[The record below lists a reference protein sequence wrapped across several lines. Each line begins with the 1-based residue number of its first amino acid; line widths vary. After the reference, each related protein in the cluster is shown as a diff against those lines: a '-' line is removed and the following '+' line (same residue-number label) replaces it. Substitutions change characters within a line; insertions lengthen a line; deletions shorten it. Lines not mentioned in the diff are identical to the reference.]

1 MRAFLIVSL
10 ALLCAGVLADH
21 DGQTKHGKDHDHN
34 GHDHGDHDHDHH
46 HHGKG
51 KHHDHKHHHHAGED
65 MACHKIA
72 PSNSQ
77 FAFKLFRQVVAD
89 HPSEN
94 IFFSP
99 VSISTALAMLSLGA
113 RADTLNQ
120 IIEGLNFNNTKI
132 TEEEIH
138 NGFQHLLH
146 MLNDPDRELQLN
158 SGNALFIDNNVKLI
172 QQFIDDVKKYYESE
186 AFSTDFNNA
195 EEAKKQINS
204 YVEKQTHGKIVDL
217 LSSVDK
223 NAVLYLINYIFFRG
237 KWEKPFEEKFTQDG
251 IFHVDENTNVTV
263 PMMRRNGMYN
273 VAFDEKLGCTVVQI
287 PYKGN
292 ATALFILPDE
302 GKLRQVEEA
311 LEKSTIMSW
320 KKQFRYQSIELT
332 IPKFSIMATLDLIE
346 ELKKFGVTDVFSQ
359 NADLSGIVEGTPLK
373 VSKAVHKAG
382 LSVDETGTE
391 AAAATAF
398 EIMPMMIPPHILFN
412 RAFVVI
418 IYDPIPKSILF
429 VAKVVNPK
437 N

>member
-1 MRAFLIVSL
+1 
-10 ALLCAGVLADH
+10 LLCAGVLADH

-223 NAVLYLINYIFFRG
+223 NAVLYLINYIFFRAE
-237 KWEKPFEEKFTQDG
+237 WQNPFSSFFTHSRQ
-251 IFHVDENTNVTV
+251 FSVDENTTV
-263 PMMRRNGMYN
+263 EVQMMSKTDLYQ
-273 VAFDEKLGCTVVQI
+273 FYKDEKIPCSVLQL
-287 PYKGN
+287 PYKNN
-292 ATALFILPDE
+292 ASMLIIVPEL
-302 GKLRQVEEA
+302 GKIHEVEEA
-311 LEKSTIMSW
+311 LSVETLKRWTSSAEKS
-320 KKQFRYQSIELT
+320 FFELFL
-332 IPKFSIMATLDLIE
+332 PKFSISSS
-346 ELKKFGVTDVFSQ
+346 LKLKDILTDMGMGIIFTDA
-359 NADLSGIVEGTPLK
+359 ADFSGISENSRLK
-373 VSKAVHKAG
+373 LSKVIHKAV
-382 LSVDETGTE
+382 LDVDEKGTE
-391 AAAATAF
+391 AAAVTAVNVIRYSLLKSQKVDRPF
-398 EIMPMMIPPHILFN
+398 LVVICSKQTDTILFMG
-412 RAFVVI
+412 RI
-418 IYDPIPKSILF
+418 
-429 VAKVVNPK
+429 VNPTEK
-437 N
+437 